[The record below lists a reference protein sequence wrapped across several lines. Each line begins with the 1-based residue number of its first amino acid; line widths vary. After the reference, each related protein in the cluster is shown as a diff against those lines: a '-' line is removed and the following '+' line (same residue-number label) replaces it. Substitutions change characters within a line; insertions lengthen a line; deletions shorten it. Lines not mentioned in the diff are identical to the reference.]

1 LRSLLSGAALLAL
14 LGFGAPSFAA
24 DARMAPATERQGRD
38 TQNAPDLVIH
48 QVGLTPTGSVVYQVA
63 NRGHAS
69 TQAPFVVDIY
79 LSGVRA
85 DTIRHE
91 PLGAMSMQTV
101 ESNRARFSDCKGGTV
116 RLVVDALNTVRE
128 ADDKNNERVMQL
140 APSCPKTP

>member
-1 LRSLLSGAALLAL
+1 LRSLLSGAALLAV
-14 LGFGAPSFAA
+14 LGFGAASFAA
-24 DARMAPATERQGRD
+24 DAQLV
-38 TQNAPDLVIH
+38 PDLVIH

-63 NRGHAS
+63 NRGHAG